1 MHNEERGMDQ
11 INPDGGRAARTFSAI
26 RTTDL
31 VTQISRQMTDAIVT
45 GRLKPGER
53 VTELQLSKEF
63 GTSRAPVREAARL
76 LENQGLI
83 VSSPRRGFFVRK
95 LTGDEMRDIYDLR
108 ICLELHAAG
117 IAVDRMSESEVTALE
132 KQVERLHELAD
143 AGSIEDQIFAD
154 FTFHRMLCE
163 ASGNKRLMKV
173 YNELAA
179 EMSIGITLIGKL
191 YDDPHRIAETHEPI
205 VAAARR
211 RDREDLFEA
220 LRYHIGV
227 AQDHVVSLFRN
238 LERE

>member
-1 MHNEERGMDQ
+1 MDFSDERLERS
-11 INPDGGRAARTFSAI
+11 GGDTRTFSAI

-31 VTQISRQMTDAIVT
+31 VTQISRMMTEAIVT
-45 GRLKPGER
+45 GRLKPGQR

-83 VSSPRRGFFVRK
+83 VSSPRRGFFVRE
-95 LTGDEMRDIYDLR
+95 LTANEMRDIYELR
-108 ICLELHAAG
+108 ICLELHAAD
-117 IAVDRMSESEVTALE
+117 IAVEKMTGGQIEDLE
-132 KQVERLHELAD
+132 AQLARLHQLAHD
-143 AGSIEDQIFAD
+143 GSIEEQIIAD

-163 ASGNKRLMKV
+163 ASGNQRLMKV

-191 YDDPHRIAETHEPI
+191 YDDPHRIAETHDPI
-205 VAAARR
+205 VAAVRK
-211 RDREDLFEA
+211 RDRAELADA

-227 AQDHVVSLFRN
+227 AQKYVVELFQN
-238 LERE
+238 LEKQGA

>member
-1 MHNEERGMDQ
+1 MDFSDERLERS
-11 INPDGGRAARTFSAI
+11 GGDTRTFSAI

-31 VTQISRQMTDAIVT
+31 VTQISRMMTEAIVT
-45 GRLKPGER
+45 GRLKPGQR

-83 VSSPRRGFFVRK
+83 VSSPRRGFFVRE
-95 LTGDEMRDIYDLR
+95 LTADEMRDIYELR
-108 ICLELHAAG
+108 ICLELHAAD
-117 IAVDRMSESEVTALE
+117 IAVEKMTGGQIEDLE
-132 KQVERLHELAD
+132 AQLARLHQLAHD
-143 AGSIEDQIFAD
+143 GSIEEQIIAD

-163 ASGNKRLMKV
+163 ASGNQRLMKV

-191 YDDPHRIAETHEPI
+191 YDDPHRIAETHDPI
-205 VAAARR
+205 VAAVRK
-211 RDREDLFEA
+211 RDRAELADA

-227 AQDHVVSLFRN
+227 AQKYVVELFQN
-238 LERE
+238 LEKQGA

>member
-1 MHNEERGMDQ
+1 MDFSDERLER
-11 INPDGGRAARTFSAI
+11 NGGDTRTFSAI

-31 VTQISRQMTDAIVT
+31 VTQISRMMTEAIVT
-45 GRLKPGER
+45 GRLKPGQR

-83 VSSPRRGFFVRK
+83 VSSPRRGFFVRE
-95 LTGDEMRDIYDLR
+95 LTANEMRDIYELR
-108 ICLELHAAG
+108 ICLELHAAD
-117 IAVDRMSESEVTALE
+117 IAVEKMTGGQIEDLE
-132 KQVERLHELAD
+132 AQLARLHQLAHD
-143 AGSIEDQIFAD
+143 GSIEEQIIAD

-163 ASGNKRLMKV
+163 ASGNQRLMKV

-191 YDDPHRIAETHEPI
+191 YDDPHRIAETHDPI
-205 VAAARR
+205 VAAVRK
-211 RDREDLFEA
+211 RDRAELADA

-227 AQDHVVSLFRN
+227 AQKYVVELFQN
-238 LERE
+238 LEKQGA

>member
-1 MHNEERGMDQ
+1 MDFSDERLERE
-11 INPDGGRAARTFSAI
+11 RASRTFSAI
-26 RTTDL
+26 KTTDL
-31 VTQISRQMTDAIVT
+31 VTQISRMMTEAIVT

-53 VTELQLSKEF
+53 VTELQLSKVF

-95 LTGDEMRDIYDLR
+95 LTAEEMRDIYDLR
-108 ICLELHAAG
+108 ICLELHAAD
-117 IAVDRMSESEVTALE
+117 IAVERMTDEQVEALE
-132 KQVERLHELAD
+132 KQLRRLYQLAD
-143 AGSIEDQIFAD
+143 DGSIEEQMFAD

-163 ASGNKRLMKV
+163 AGGNQRLMKV

-191 YDDPHRIAETHEPI
+191 YDDPHRIAETHDPI
-205 VAAARR
+205 VAAVRK
-211 RDREDLFEA
+211 RDRKELAEA

-227 AQDHVVSLFRN
+227 AQKYVVELFQN
-238 LERE
+238 LEKSDG